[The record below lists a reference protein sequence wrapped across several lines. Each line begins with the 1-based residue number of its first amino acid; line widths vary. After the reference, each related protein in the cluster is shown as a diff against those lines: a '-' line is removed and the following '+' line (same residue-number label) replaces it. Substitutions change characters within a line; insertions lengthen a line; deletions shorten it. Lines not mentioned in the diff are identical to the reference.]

1 MMAKGMAGR
10 PLRVMVL
17 GVGSFSQS
25 VLKVLREDGAEVHAY
40 LTRDYAHYPPS
51 VEAPT
56 YLQEMYP
63 NPNDLTR

>member
-25 VLKVLREDGAEVHAY
+25 VLKVLREDGTEVAGQPH
-40 LTRDYAHYPPS
+40 LIHF
-51 VEAPT
+51 
-56 YLQEMYP
+56 LQ
-63 NPNDLTR
+63 NSSASAISTDQSSF